1 MARSAALC
9 AEEEMIKN
17 KNSNI
22 LSFHDD
28 LNKILTLKKKENK
41 KLDSKRVIKIQK
53 NIHNTNNTIKLIA
66 DKISSYKN
74 EIVNLNKKIES
85 LKDLSPEQVLD
96 NYLKDYHNIKMIKDL
111 NDFTSIIKTR
121 VSKK

>member
-1 MARSAALC
+1 
-9 AEEEMIKN
+9 MIKN